1 MRIHW
6 VANLLVTTACCL
18 AGKLAVAQRTAVEP
32 LAPVVARPALPTSN
46 LGVPVQTGSTDP
58 RRPPATPA
66 TSTQSVQRAWPQ
78 PVYLLNS
85 RIIVSSL
92 DEIVSPQDI
101 EKVDIYK
108 EPRQSTPMKWWSLT
122 EHGIVDIKLKPGVKL
137 KLKTKSL
144 VAIRRQLKLSG
155 LVSFKLNGMRLEDE
169 SLRIA
174 NDAIAGFDVSETV
187 VNIRLAPP
195 KPTPPHKYP
204 PGTILIRGVAG
215 R

>member
-1 MRIHW
+1 
-6 VANLLVTTACCL
+6 
-18 AGKLAVAQRTAVEP
+18 
-32 LAPVVARPALPTSN
+32 
-46 LGVPVQTGSTDP
+46 VQTGSTDA

-66 TSTQSVQRAWPQ
+66 TSTQSVQRVWPQ

-174 NDAIAGFDVSETV
+174 KDAIAGLDVSPSDIETI
-187 VNIRLAPP
+187 VNIRLVPP
-195 KPTPPHKYP
+195 KPAPLLP
-204 PGTILIRGVAG
+204 PGPPGSIRIRGVAG
-215 R
+215 M